1 VKKFRVSK
9 IQKRKKSLL
18 ILIQIKALSL
28 FIKYYIV
35 STERTEKEQSAHRQ
49 TREISSRRGIHNLF
63 RVIKMYSSSVLRTF
77 TSNKQ
82 SSLSFQSVRSKI
94 SSSNS
99 SSSSSLRR
107 RRKTNN
113 NHDINQRRQ
122 RGQRRVL
129 VLFSAQQ
136 DNNSTSAPENSSVLA
151 RDDEDDGDVFRV
163 VGNERVLERSSS
175 VAGDKSAQSQIEERE
190 RKMEIIDPL
199 SPEFTNSIKDKYQQ
213 KQQMINSKGNLS
225 SFNKSASS
233 ASASANSSSSTVSKE
248 PSQIEKKLNDDNF
261 SMKKKM
267 LGASAL
273 GLLGLTGVAGA
284 NLLSGL
290 EGFAPLAA
298 FEQLIG
304 LGATLRYAPGAIKP
318 FLSERGRQLKKIEAA
333 DALGTIVKDSTD
345 IYGLFP
351 FIKTTGSQDLDEK
364 LRKAMTNESTSL
376 SDWES
381 RDAKVL
387 RAIVSDFVTERE
399 FKLLSQEERLKAL
412 QTLPEKLENAQDLV
426 FKAKKESAEFEAQVK
441 ASKLEARLSLD
452 KKTQE
457 LQDLQRSSEQTI
469 QALSNQ
475 IAILSGQN
483 FNNKEKLSTLEKDLI
498 TAKTELKKFEN
509 LEREQ
514 TNDFLNAEAQNA
526 KVINQIR
533 EHAKLAENVLLE
545 QMEFVRNET
554 RNEIQMYKSEAELAE
569 KKLREDL
576 KAEFELKKETLKVEM
591 AIPLDKANAKIA
603 NLEQKYQDISVKLI
617 QRKQELA
624 IANDQLKILQNELYS
639 REQSHDEEVQCLHEE
654 LSKARSNISLL
665 EASIIEATESESM
678 RVADIERQLA
688 NEKFAHE
695 SAKLAAFEL
704 ENALKNAELSF
715 DVEKKQMLV
724 NLAQQL
730 ELEKADYERD
740 AVMAVKE
747 IEMIEI
753 EVEESKKMKESLES
767 ELMKM
772 REFYEET
779 NLRANERNRTLQSEL
794 AQMKKSVQASTEKAL
809 EMERVQMEALK
820 QIQIERESFA
830 TEKDLM
836 QAEASKQI
844 QIERESFATEKDLMR
859 AEFNTQSEEYVK
871 EISMLSKTIKSEQNN
886 AKTFRDALMHAETR
900 VEGFM
905 KKITTLRTEL
915 DKKTEL
921 SEEYKAR
928 LDKAQNYAMKIK
940 MEAELKVNEQLKN
953 VQRLERVI
961 DEKDF
966 ALMDLKQELIDAT
979 AAAKHLIEPSEIEE
993 MERTMEQLSAKKLE
1007 KEQEAANARA
1017 DLIAQQMINA
1027 SLVER
1032 NRTFESK
1039 NQKLRQDVLTRQSY
1053 EGSIEQKN
1061 FRETERKLK
1070 ETEQNYEQMK
1080 QTFNGAAK
1088 ENVELKRELDM
1099 TRMDIASLKQNA
1111 FNVEDAQKEEVRSLK
1126 ALAFELEQKLAEADE
1141 NALRTNEA
1149 LKKVRLD
1156 AQNEAAKI
1164 VSETKARA
1172 TEAEKMLM
1180 NERTQ
1185 NSITF
1190 SELEL
1195 KFDSVQGE
1203 LSKQKKQTEILFT
1216 ELDLSKE
1223 RLSSNE
1229 SEYEEREAKVVMRIK
1244 DEFHDKML
1252 SLEEKVICAE
1262 NAMRDAEMRAGALQ
1276 QYLLLENEIDR
1287 ERVQEEEEEEEV
1299 EQTVKRVKEETNKKT
1314 PLSKLKKHELISL
1327 CVAMS
1332 IEEDG
1337 TIPVLR
1343 ARLRN
1348 AGY

>member
-1 VKKFRVSK
+1 
-9 IQKRKKSLL
+9 
-18 ILIQIKALSL
+18 
-28 FIKYYIV
+28 
-35 STERTEKEQSAHRQ
+35 
-49 TREISSRRGIHNLF
+49 
-63 RVIKMYSSSVLRTF
+63 
-77 TSNKQ
+77 
-82 SSLSFQSVRSKI
+82 
-94 SSSNS
+94 
-99 SSSSSLRR
+99 
-107 RRKTNN
+107 
-113 NHDINQRRQ
+113 
-122 RGQRRVL
+122 
-129 VLFSAQQ
+129 
-136 DNNSTSAPENSSVLA
+136 
-151 RDDEDDGDVFRV
+151 
-163 VGNERVLERSSS
+163 
-175 VAGDKSAQSQIEERE
+175 
-190 RKMEIIDPL
+190 
-199 SPEFTNSIKDKYQQ
+199 
-213 KQQMINSKGNLS
+213 
-225 SFNKSASS
+225 
-233 ASASANSSSSTVSKE
+233 
-248 PSQIEKKLNDDNF
+248 
-261 SMKKKM
+261 
-267 LGASAL
+267 
-273 GLLGLTGVAGA
+273 
-284 NLLSGL
+284 
-290 EGFAPLAA
+290 
-298 FEQLIG
+298 
-304 LGATLRYAPGAIKP
+304 
-318 FLSERGRQLKKIEAA
+318 
-333 DALGTIVKDSTD
+333 
-345 IYGLFP
+345 
-351 FIKTTGSQDLDEK
+351 
-364 LRKAMTNESTSL
+364 
-376 SDWES
+376 
-381 RDAKVL
+381 
-387 RAIVSDFVTERE
+387 
-399 FKLLSQEERLKAL
+399 
-412 QTLPEKLENAQDLV
+412 
-426 FKAKKESAEFEAQVK
+426 
-441 ASKLEARLSLD
+441 
-452 KKTQE
+452 
-457 LQDLQRSSEQTI
+457 
-469 QALSNQ
+469 
-475 IAILSGQN
+475 
-483 FNNKEKLSTLEKDLI
+483 
-498 TAKTELKKFEN
+498 
-509 LEREQ
+509 
-514 TNDFLNAEAQNA
+514 
-526 KVINQIR
+526 
-533 EHAKLAENVLLE
+533 
-545 QMEFVRNET
+545 
-554 RNEIQMYKSEAELAE
+554 
-569 KKLREDL
+569 
-576 KAEFELKKETLKVEM
+576 
-591 AIPLDKANAKIA
+591 
-603 NLEQKYQDISVKLI
+603 
-617 QRKQELA
+617 
-624 IANDQLKILQNELYS
+624 
-639 REQSHDEEVQCLHEE
+639 
-654 LSKARSNISLL
+654 
-665 EASIIEATESESM
+665 
-678 RVADIERQLA
+678 
-688 NEKFAHE
+688 
-695 SAKLAAFEL
+695 
-704 ENALKNAELSF
+704 
-715 DVEKKQMLV
+715 
-724 NLAQQL
+724 
-730 ELEKADYERD
+730 
-740 AVMAVKE
+740 
-747 IEMIEI
+747 
-753 EVEESKKMKESLES
+753 
-767 ELMKM
+767 
-772 REFYEET
+772 
-779 NLRANERNRTLQSEL
+779 
-794 AQMKKSVQASTEKAL
+794 
-809 EMERVQMEALK
+809 
-820 QIQIERESFA
+820 
-830 TEKDLM
+830 M

-1314 PLSKLKKHELISL
+1314 PLSKLKKHELVAL

>member
-1 VKKFRVSK
+1 
-9 IQKRKKSLL
+9 
-18 ILIQIKALSL
+18 
-28 FIKYYIV
+28 
-35 STERTEKEQSAHRQ
+35 
-49 TREISSRRGIHNLF
+49 
-63 RVIKMYSSSVLRTF
+63 
-77 TSNKQ
+77 
-82 SSLSFQSVRSKI
+82 
-94 SSSNS
+94 
-99 SSSSSLRR
+99 
-107 RRKTNN
+107 
-113 NHDINQRRQ
+113 
-122 RGQRRVL
+122 VL

-136 DNNSTSAPENSSVLA
+136 DNKSTSAPENSSVLA

-248 PSQIEKKLNDDNF
+248 PSQIEKKLNDDNL

-844 QIERESFATEKDLMR
+844 QIERESFATEKDLMQAEASKQIQIERESFATEKDLMR

-1314 PLSKLKKHELISL
+1314 PLSKLKKHELVAL